1 MGASSSIFDVISALS
16 IKLEGGYL
24 DEEGVKKIF
33 AVSELKCHIKDY
45 EQYAENRNA
54 KRTICCH
61 HEQTEKGVYD
71 PEVVE
76 HYLCA
81 KGVNLK
87 QVIENIES
95 ATKEAT
101 ERRRLT
107 ENILATYL
115 IGREDN
121 HKDRKSQDLPIKFT
135 RFCFFILGD
144 FGESKESLKSELE
157 EGNPLH
163 ESLLEFIQGFK
174 YLHPDWDITRQYVPK
189 ERLHKYLSTMNL
201 KKLRMFEER
210 LTANVRI
217 WKIVEIHHQESRSA
231 VTNLNV

>member
-1 MGASSSIFDVISALS
+1 MPRGRSAATMN
-16 IKLEGGYL
+16 K
-24 DEEGVKKIF
+24 
-33 AVSELKCHIKDY
+33 
-45 EQYAENRNA
+45 Q
-54 KRTICCH
+54 KR
-61 HEQTEKGVYD
+61 
-71 PEVVE
+71 

-115 IGREDN
+115 IGRFPSLEALVAVSFSLASLSQTVCRRLSLFLEDN